1 VNDKKIVVD
10 TDVLLEHLVHREGA
24 SLLRSAM
31 DAFFCYTTVFNAIE
45 AFSMARS
52 EEEIQAVDDAMSAM
66 KVLGLS
72 AKSAKAVG
80 KFFSNI
86 DQKKVRDLPVLIAG
100 VCRESKLPIVTMN
113 PKRFSGIKQLRVI
126 PAKKLARYLA
136 PEILDVK

>member
-24 SLLRSAM
+24 SLLRSSM
-31 DAFFCYTTVFNAIE
+31 NAFFCYTTVFNAIE

-113 PKRFSGIKQLRVI
+113 PKRFSGIKKLRVI

>member
-1 VNDKKIVVD
+1 MNDQKIVVD
-10 TDVLLEHLVHREGA
+10 TDVLLEHLIHGDGA
-24 SLLRSAM
+24 SFLRSTM
-31 DAFFCYTTVFNAIE
+31 NVFFCYTTVFNAIE

-80 KFFSNI
+80 KIFSNI
-86 DQKKVRDLPVLIAG
+86 GQKKKKDLPVLIAG

-113 PKRFSGIKQLRVI
+113 PKRFSGVKQLQVI
-126 PAKKLARYLA
+126 PAKKLARYLS

>member
-1 VNDKKIVVD
+1 MSDKKIVVD

-24 SLLRSAM
+24 SILRSAM
-31 DAFFCYTTVFNAIE
+31 NSCFCYTTVFNAVE

-80 KFFSNI
+80 KIFSNI
-86 DQKKVRDLPVLIAG
+86 GQKNKRDLPVLIAG

-126 PAKKLARYLA
+126 PAQKLARYMA

>member
-1 VNDKKIVVD
+1 
-10 TDVLLEHLVHREGA
+10 
-24 SLLRSAM
+24 
-31 DAFFCYTTVFNAIE
+31 
-45 AFSMARS
+45 MARS

-86 DQKKVRDLPVLIAG
+86 DQKKARDLPVLIAG